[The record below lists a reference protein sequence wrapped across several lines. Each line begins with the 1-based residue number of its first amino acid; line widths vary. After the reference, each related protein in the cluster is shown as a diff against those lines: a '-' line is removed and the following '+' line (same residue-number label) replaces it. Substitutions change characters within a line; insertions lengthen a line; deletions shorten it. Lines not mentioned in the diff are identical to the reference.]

1 MFWPCLVPDF
11 RNFVDNFI
19 AAGDA
24 ALHEDLPEEAW
35 QLDHKHVFSLF
46 VVETLYH
53 KKNIQYY
60 MMHPGITVL
69 RIFGQSS
76 RCAPQKQDQANHR
89 FLVVDPGKSSI
100 LQAHP
105 TFVTKAKI
113 CRRTSVPFKSCV
125 VKSYLGCSFAAV
137 NVVVFLADGH
147 DGAWL
152 RRRRS
157 VLWVPHIRWGYWM
170 CNGSG
175 LVFEIDLHP
184 LFRILG
190 RETRFELHSYIPH
203 HSNKWRFS
211 MLRFQCFVLFFD
223 CMRWASKRHT
233 SPQEKLQVRPLH
245 SEREVPRLYP
255 RILTQLCPRT
265 LSRLCPRTCT
275 LSSPPHPTPP
285 FCLKYP

>member
-1 MFWPCLVPDF
+1 MHASHVTYISSAQVYMDPWCVWFVSLPTIGNVNSDVLLTKKIVWDHASVLFSSIFWICGTKRV
-11 RNFVDNFI
+11 VDNFI

-35 QLDHKHVFSLF
+35 QLDHTHVFSLF
-46 VVETLYH
+46 VAETLYH
-53 KKNIQYY
+53 KNIWCILASPFWEYLASLPRVPEKHQ
-60 MMHPGITVL
+60 T
-69 RIFGQSS
+69 
-76 RCAPQKQDQANHR
+76 NHH
-89 FLVVDPGKSSI
+89 FLAMDPGKSSI

-175 LVFEIDLHP
+175 VVIEIDIGP

-190 RETRFELHSYIPH
+190 RETRFKLHSYIPH
-203 HSNKWRFS
+203 HSNQWRFS

-223 CMRWASKRHT
+223 CNA
-233 SPQEKLQVRPLH
+233 
-245 SEREVPRLYP
+245 
-255 RILTQLCPRT
+255 
-265 LSRLCPRTCT
+265 LSFKET
-275 LSSPPHPTPP
+275 H
-285 FCLKYP
+285 